1 MKFLEEFIPNYINCY
16 DNNKMCMICN
26 TSITNGKHGTLC
38 CKYYSDH
45 FDIYGDKII
54 IIIRSQNTYITL
66 YFNDFK
72 FMIGHQAFSIN
83 YEKEF
88 DNIFELKDYCLDTY
102 NRYKKNLIF
111 L

>member
-1 MKFLEEFIPNYINCY
+1 MKFLKEFIPNYINSY

-26 TSITNGKHGTLC
+26 TNTTNGKHGNLY
-38 CKYYSDH
+38 CKYYSDY
-45 FDIYGDKII
+45 FDVYSDKII
-54 IIIRSQNTYITL
+54 IFTRSQNTYITL

-72 FMIGHQAFSIN
+72 FMIGRQAFSIN
-83 YEKEF
+83 CEKEF

-102 NRYKKNLIF
+102 NRYKKIF